1 MRDVNLVSRSRSDG
15 LTLFYDGEYMEALRL
30 YAADVK
36 DPLRMEFNCDVEHQ
50 DFQNFTVSPIAPMD
64 KTLYFDSDVLKIDS
78 SGKNY
83 LHAGEFVSEDELVE
97 ISSLASLTDELPR
110 DQVPSLGKISI
121 KVSDEDLNYLEA
133 SRIDNPREY
142 TIRFSTRSTHWK
154 YYLLGEANRPGVYLK
169 DAEGEVEFEY
179 LGEETIATGRVAK
192 IYISK
197 TAIPMRERAKQ
208 KFQLIVNKNDRPKIL
223 VSRLAVA
230 NTKRVNRV
238 MHNNQALLVSE
249 IYVNY

>member
-1 MRDVNLVSRSRSDG
+1 MNTQFV
-15 LTLFYDGEYMEALRL
+15 F
-30 YAADVK
+30 
-36 DPLRMEFNCDVEHQ
+36 PL
-50 DFQNFTVSPIAPMD
+50 A
-64 KTLYFDSDVLKIDS
+64 VLI
-78 SGKNY
+78 GN
-83 LHAGEFVSEDELVE
+83 
-97 ISSLASLTDELPR
+97 I
-110 DQVPSLGKISI
+110 I
-121 KVSDEDLNYLEA
+121 LE
-133 SRIDNPREY
+133 RQQTWD
-142 TIRFSTRSTHWK
+142 
-154 YYLLGEANRPGVYLK
+154 LK
-169 DAEGEVEFEY
+169 DAEGKVEFEY